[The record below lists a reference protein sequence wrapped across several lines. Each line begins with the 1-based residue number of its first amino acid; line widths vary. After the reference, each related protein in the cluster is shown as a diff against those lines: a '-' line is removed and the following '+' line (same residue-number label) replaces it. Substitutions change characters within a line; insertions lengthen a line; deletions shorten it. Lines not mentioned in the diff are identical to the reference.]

1 MSSVLHT
8 PQQAVDWLHLRGAG
22 ALHADSRRVRRGDAF
37 LAWPGASTDARRFV
51 PQLLAA
57 GASACLIEQQ
67 GSAELGLDL
76 EDVRL
81 ARYSGL
87 KAHAG
92 PIAATFYRQPSA
104 AMPVLA
110 VTGTNGKTTTA
121 WWLAQALAGA
131 GRRCAVVG
139 TLGIGEPGR
148 MAISGLTTPDPVLL
162 QGELRRLADEGCVA
176 CTLEASSIGLAEA
189 RLAGLAIDTAI
200 FTNFT
205 QDHLDYHGSMDAYWQ
220 AKAQLFDWPGLRAAV
235 INVDDPR
242 GAELARQLAQREG
255 LQVWTLSCRADARLR
270 ARHIRAED
278 GAMIFDLQEGQR
290 TAYLRVPACGDYNV
304 GNLLG
309 VVGALRSLGLTL
321 EQATA
326 ACAHIA
332 PVPGR
337 MESFGE
343 TGQPLAVVDYAHTP
357 DALEQALLALRP
369 LAAAR
374 GGQLWVVFGCGGDRD
389 RMKRP
394 LMAAAAQRCA
404 DRLVLTSDNPRS
416 EPAQAIVQEMLA
428 GLPSQDHALV
438 QTDRAL
444 AIEQAL
450 QQARDADVVLVAGK
464 GHEDYQE
471 LAGQR
476 LPFSDRQQVQRA
488 LAARRSAKAGPT

>member
-1 MSSVLHT
+1 
-8 PQQAVDWLHLRGAG
+8 
-22 ALHADSRRVRRGDAF
+22 
-37 LAWPGASTDARRFV
+37 
-51 PQLLAA
+51 
-57 GASACLIEQQ
+57 
-67 GSAELGLDL
+67 
-76 EDVRL
+76 
-81 ARYSGL
+81 
-87 KAHAG
+87 
-92 PIAATFYRQPSA
+92 
-104 AMPVLA
+104 
-110 VTGTNGKTTTA
+110 
-121 WWLAQALAGA
+121 
-131 GRRCAVVG
+131 
-139 TLGIGEPGR
+139 
-148 MAISGLTTPDPVLL
+148 
-162 QGELRRLADEGCVA
+162 
-176 CTLEASSIGLAEA
+176 
-189 RLAGLAIDTAI
+189 LAIDTAI

-278 GAMIFDLQEGQR
+278 GAMVFDLQEGQR
-290 TAYLRVPACGDYNV
+290 TARLRVPACGDYNV

-343 TGQPLAVVDYAHTP
+343 MGQPLAVVDYAHTP

-444 AIEQAL
+444 AIAQAL
-450 QQARDADVVLVAGK
+450 QQASDADVVLVAGK

-476 LPFSDRQQVQRA
+476 LPFSDREQVQRA